1 MFVVN
6 YPLETKH
13 DATTKNFLLK
23 VTFQTHLR
31 VWPREKTSWGTERF
45 EALVLGAMA
54 EKQ

>member
-1 MFVVN
+1 MFAVN
-6 YPLETKH
+6 YSRETKRRT
-13 DATTKNFLLK
+13 TTKNFLFK

-31 VWPREKTSWGTERF
+31 VWPREKTSWGAERF